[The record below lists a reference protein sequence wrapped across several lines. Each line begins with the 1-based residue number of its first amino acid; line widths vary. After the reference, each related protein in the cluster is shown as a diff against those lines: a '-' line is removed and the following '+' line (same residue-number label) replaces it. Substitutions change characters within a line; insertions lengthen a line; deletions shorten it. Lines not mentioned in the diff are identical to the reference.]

1 MNKQKK
7 GKKEEQMRKG
17 EVGYTVGGIEG
28 KGGKTEKR
36 ETMKVYRHWEG
47 HMRRKERDKTKLK
60 DE

>member
-36 ETMKVYRHWEG
+36 EK
-47 HMRRKERDKTKLK
+47 KLRFIDIGK
-60 DE
+60 DR